1 MQHAYVVPQPAILY
15 QPIDEIRDYFGDEV
29 AIYFAW
35 MAVFTRALVFPS
47 LFGVIAII
55 SQWMSGGVNDNPLT
69 VPYSIFFS
77 AWSIIFLGTWKRR
90 ENELAFL
97 WGSKECELTCMSYH
111 FLRTVHG

>member
-1 MQHAYVVPQPAILY
+1 MSDLVEHVGLFLQ
-15 QPIDEIRDYFGDEV
+15 
-29 AIYFAW
+29 
-35 MAVFTRALVFPS
+35 AVLQGLGKSHPRELEDVFFTRALVFPS

-111 FLRTVHG
+111 FLRTVRG